1 MTVDER
7 MDPVPKDSAPRDQF
21 PVGMRVLAVDDDPTC
36 LRLLDSLLRRCQYHV
51 TTTNQA
57 ITALKLLREN
67 KDKFDLVISDVHMP
81 DMDGFK
87 LLELVGLEM
96 DLPVIMLS
104 ANSDTKAVMK
114 GIAHGACDYLL
125 KPVRI
130 EELRNIWQHVI
141 RRKKFDRKDL
151 CDRDNGDAREKPNHV
166 GSDGRQGPGSEASD
180 SNGRFNRKRK
190 DQNEEDDDSEDNGND
205 NDDPSS
211 QKKPRVVWSVD
222 LHRKFVAAV
231 NELGIDKAVPKR
243 ILELMNVERLTRENV
258 ASHLQKFRL
267 YLKRIHAVTS
277 QQSNIFAALG
287 GKESYVAMSPIDG
300 MGSFNAAARP
310 RQLPT
315 LTSFQSSG
323 SAGRLNSLSG
333 IGLHGLSS
341 SGMIQLGHSNSI
353 QDVGKIPRTNLPG
366 GIHQGSLL
374 NRMPTAVEVN
384 QFQQLKAA
392 NEASNQL
399 LGGYAEST
407 SLGGSSSLFLNPT
420 SGNIILQQQQP
431 GEAGLRPPLRTA
443 ALQPNPFPQ
452 LPDLGRCSDVWHDT
466 AALSVY
472 SACDLPPGGP
482 LGNRN
487 LSSVRSFKGGSSPM
501 ASPGDGTQLDA
512 SHCSVA
518 PDRFAMNLT
527 DPDGGSPFLLPT
539 GADEPRGVSSFG
551 YGGSCAQQSLED
563 LGQGQHEPTLRLDP
577 SLSSTLANHD
587 SLSDRFYGKRV
598 DFGVIDQ
605 PILNMPFLS
614 DDQKPAGQ
622 FPVRPKDDSPGGP
635 SRLQP
640 LGVDPNPSSYDDLV
654 NAMIK
659 MESEDIILMDG
670 DLSCDIYSLET
681 CM

>member
-1 MTVDER
+1 

-399 LGGYAEST
+399 LGVMPNLPRSVALAAC
-407 SLGGSSSLFLNPT
+407 SLTPQVAILSYNNSSRVRRVSGRLSEQRHCNPT
-420 SGNIILQQQQP
+420 LFRNCQIWADAAMSGTI
-431 GEAGLRPPLRTA
+431 PLRYRSTLLVICHRVVLLGTEIYLLCGASREAVLLWLHQVTA
-443 ALQPNPFPQ
+443 
-452 LPDLGRCSDVWHDT
+452 
-466 AALSVY
+466 
-472 SACDLPPGGP
+472 
-482 LGNRN
+482 
-487 LSSVRSFKGGSSPM
+487 
-501 ASPGDGTQLDA
+501 
-512 SHCSVA
+512 
-518 PDRFAMNLT
+518 
-527 DPDGGSPFLLPT
+527 
-539 GADEPRGVSSFG
+539 
-551 YGGSCAQQSLED
+551 
-563 LGQGQHEPTLRLDP
+563 P
-577 SLSSTLANHD
+577 SLMLLTA
-587 SLSDRFYGKRV
+587 V
-598 DFGVIDQ
+598 W
-605 PILNMPFLS
+605 
-614 DDQKPAGQ
+614 
-622 FPVRPKDDSPGGP
+622 RPTA
-635 SRLQP
+635 L
-640 LGVDPNPSSYDDLV
+640 L
-654 NAMIK
+654 
-659 MESEDIILMDG
+659 
-670 DLSCDIYSLET
+670 
-681 CM
+681 